1 MLKEALRLGFSNV
14 KGIEP
19 SKEAISFA
27 DEKIKNFIEHGVFDE
42 KYKDKKYDLVFV
54 AMIIEHVVDS
64 AKFLKDIYDV
74 LKPGGIII
82 CICHNERHILSK
94 ILKAKHPIINDEHV
108 AVLTKELRSN
118 F

>member
-1 MLKEALRLGFSNV
+1 MRNGFMLQEALRLGFSNV

-42 KYKDKKYDLVFV
+42 NYKDKTKYDLVFI

-64 AKFLKDIYDV
+64 NKFLKDIYDV

-94 ILKAKHPIINDEHV
+94 
-108 AVLTKELRSN
+108 N
-118 F
+118 FKIKTSYNK